1 VDKILNQLEAFG
13 VTVPGAGEWLARW
26 QAATELAVFGFETPA
41 PDWAS
46 MTPADVREHVWR
58 GEVTSTVNRSN
69 HSRLEADRA
78 ADEIE
83 AAFWQSVRPHA
94 DDLIAQLRPA
104 YEAAAAE
111 ARFLADNG
119 ITEQDDEKTL
129 FHAPVEVRDAWIR
142 FTTKTWATL
151 DDLLATVTAVYMLLG
166 LRPYWEP
173 SETQW
178 PLQSKRD
185 TWTRTLGV
193 MFTRPGAGGEIPIEG
208 NTPGM
213 SGRPSPRP
221 WERWLKLASILD
233 LPLPSE
239 LDPQDVLEGEGVNVK
254 QLARAAA
261 YELAAHTTENPT
273 VQEFTEPELPDD
285 VVDLREIVANTSAP
299 QPKPIGKWQH

>member
-1 VDKILNQLEAFG
+1 MDKILNQLEAFG

-111 ARFLADNG
+111 ARYLADNG

-173 SETQW
+173 SNQW
-178 PLQSKRD
+178 PLQSSATHGREPSASCSPPRRRWRD
-185 TWTRTLGV
+185 PHRGQH
-193 MFTRPGAGGEIPIEG
+193 
-208 NTPGM
+208 PGM

-239 LDPQDVLEGEGVNVK
+239 LDPK
-254 QLARAAA
+254 
-261 YELAAHTTENPT
+261 TC
-273 VQEFTEPELPDD
+273 
-285 VVDLREIVANTSAP
+285 
-299 QPKPIGKWQH
+299 